1 MESNKKIFRSNSIR
15 TLCTLPL
22 FLLPIAEMNGTT
34 TYAQSVQ
41 FSFSLSNST
50 VKEVLEQIENESEFV
65 FVYYENTFDPSKKV
79 SINAN
84 GKEVDEILDEVF
96 AGQGVSYEINDR
108 QVILKKEEATSIS
121 SKAVHQQET
130 KKIQGLVKDIFG
142 EPIIGASVVIKGT
155 TNGTITGLDGE
166 FSLNNV
172 EKGSVIQVSFIGY
185 QTQEIAWNGQ
195 PLTLTLKE
203 DSRQLE
209 EVIVVGFGTQKKENL
224 TGSVSQVSMDEVL
237 GDRPVTSA
245 AAALQGAMPGLTIGG
260 GSGPGQSKSF
270 NIRGTLSINGGSP
283 LVLIDNVEGDI
294 NMLNPEDIESVTV
307 LKDAASSAIYGARAA
322 GGVVLVT
329 TKRPKSGTNF
339 NLNYNFNVGW
349 EKPINVL
356 EQASLL
362 EYIDAYQEAGYTQT
376 YWAGN
381 GDVAKWRDYLVQ
393 YKKDPSSLNT
403 IGDGIYKDTD
413 GRVYWL
419 SEKNIYDNIL
429 TTGFLNNH
437 NISASGGTDKI
448 RFRLSAG
455 LSKENGPLYTDK
467 DSYYRKN
474 ISAFVSA
481 DVLKWFTQEIT
492 VSYSDAKKKMPE
504 RVGNMV
510 DFYSTRLVQY
520 YPEGNMP
527 AEIIGTDEELPTQT
541 PMNMIRYAPVSTT
554 RTAIPRISTRSI
566 FKILPGWSVTAEY
579 TFDRKDVNYD
589 FYSGSFKYADCQLA
603 VKSSIEA
610 GQDYYKLQ
618 DEQTRYNAFNLYS
631 NFEKKWGKHS
641 FKAMVGFNQ
650 ESSYYKLFMG
660 QVKGQTAPSVPSFEG
675 GSGEKLLQ
683 DSYSEYAIRSG
694 FARLN
699 YSFNDRYLL
708 ELNGRYDG
716 SSKFPKNSR
725 FGFFPSVS
733 LGWRMGQEKFMN
745 WSKSWLDDFKLRA
758 SYASIGNQSIDPYS
772 YTPAMNVGLDTV
784 WLDGNDKVSVISLP
798 VLVSSTFTWETVNS
812 FNVGF
817 DVSAFNNRLQ
827 IVFDWFKRKTTGM
840 LSEGIEIPSVVGAGA
855 PLQNIADLS
864 SKGWEINLS
873 WRDRIGNFS
882 YNIGFNIYDSRAF
895 IDKFNNESGFVDS
908 NYVGKELGEYW
919 GYVSDGYYTID
930 DFVLEDA
937 QKGVWTLKDNVVSI
951 QGVVPQP
958 GDEKFKDLD
967 GDNIISP
974 ASSTLS
980 DSGDRKVIGSKTP
993 RYQFGANIGVG
1004 YKGLSLD
1011 VRLQGVGKRDY
1022 VLGGAALF
1030 PFAGSSASDAVFQPL
1045 FYNQTDYWSAV
1056 SYDPNDP
1063 DFMKAKNPNAK
1074 LFRIYDQGNNVTS
1087 NTRASDKYIQNAAYL
1102 RVKNITLAYSFP
1114 KNWVQK
1120 AFMKDAKIYLSIE
1133 NPFTFSSLPKGYDP
1147 EGNEYNEI
1155 VWNYPYYRT
1164 ISLGAN
1170 ITF

>member
-1 MESNKKIFRSNSIR
+1 
-15 TLCTLPL
+15 
-22 FLLPIAEMNGTT
+22 
-34 TYAQSVQ
+34 
-41 FSFSLSNST
+41 
-50 VKEVLEQIENESEFV
+50 
-65 FVYYENTFDPSKKV
+65 
-79 SINAN
+79 
-84 GKEVDEILDEVF
+84 
-96 AGQGVSYEINDR
+96 
-108 QVILKKEEATSIS
+108 
-121 SKAVHQQET
+121 
-130 KKIQGLVKDIFG
+130 
-142 EPIIGASVVIKGT
+142 
-155 TNGTITGLDGE
+155 
-166 FSLNNV
+166 
-172 EKGSVIQVSFIGY
+172 
-185 QTQEIAWNGQ
+185 
-195 PLTLTLKE
+195 
-203 DSRQLE
+203 
-209 EVIVVGFGTQKKENL
+209 
-224 TGSVSQVSMDEVL
+224 
-237 GDRPVTSA
+237 
-245 AAALQGAMPGLTIGG
+245 
-260 GSGPGQSKSF
+260 
-270 NIRGTLSINGGSP
+270 
-283 LVLIDNVEGDI
+283 
-294 NMLNPEDIESVTV
+294 
-307 LKDAASSAIYGARAA
+307 
-322 GGVVLVT
+322 
-329 TKRPKSGTNF
+329 
-339 NLNYNFNVGW
+339 
-349 EKPINVL
+349 
-356 EQASLL
+356 
-362 EYIDAYQEAGYTQT
+362 
-376 YWAGN
+376 
-381 GDVAKWRDYLVQ
+381 
-393 YKKDPSSLNT
+393 
-403 IGDGIYKDTD
+403 
-413 GRVYWL
+413 
-419 SEKNIYDNIL
+419 
-429 TTGFLNNH
+429 
-437 NISASGGTDKI
+437 
-448 RFRLSAG
+448 
-455 LSKENGPLYTDK
+455 
-467 DSYYRKN
+467 
-474 ISAFVSA
+474 
-481 DVLKWFTQEIT
+481 
-492 VSYSDAKKKMPE
+492 
-504 RVGNMV
+504 
-510 DFYSTRLVQY
+510 
-520 YPEGNMP
+520 
-527 AEIIGTDEELPTQT
+527 
-541 PMNMIRYAPVSTT
+541 
-554 RTAIPRISTRSI
+554 
-566 FKILPGWSVTAEY
+566 
-579 TFDRKDVNYD
+579 
-589 FYSGSFKYADCQLA
+589 
-603 VKSSIEA
+603 
-610 GQDYYKLQ
+610 
-618 DEQTRYNAFNLYS
+618 
-631 NFEKKWGKHS
+631 
-641 FKAMVGFNQ
+641 
-650 ESSYYKLFMG
+650 
-660 QVKGQTAPSVPSFEG
+660 
-675 GSGEKLLQ
+675 
-683 DSYSEYAIRSG
+683 
-694 FARLN
+694 
-699 YSFNDRYLL
+699 
-708 ELNGRYDG
+708 
-716 SSKFPKNSR
+716 
-725 FGFFPSVS
+725 
-733 LGWRMGQEKFMN
+733 MN

-758 SYASIGNQSIDPYS
+758 SYGSIGNQSIDPYS

-798 VLVSSTFTWETVNS
+798 GLVSSTFTWETVNS
-812 FNVGF
+812 FNAGF

-827 IVFDWFKRKTTGM
+827 VVFDWFKRKTTGM

>member
-108 QVILKKEEATSIS
+108 QVILKKEEATSTS

-566 FKILPGWSVTAEY
+566 FLE
-579 TFDRKDVNYD
+579 
-589 FYSGSFKYADCQLA
+589 
-603 VKSSIEA
+603 
-610 GQDYYKLQ
+610 
-618 DEQTRYNAFNLYS
+618 FNL
-631 NFEKKWGKHS
+631 
-641 FKAMVGFNQ
+641 
-650 ESSYYKLFMG
+650 
-660 QVKGQTAPSVPSFEG
+660 
-675 GSGEKLLQ
+675 
-683 DSYSEYAIRSG
+683 
-694 FARLN
+694 
-699 YSFNDRYLL
+699 
-708 ELNGRYDG
+708 
-716 SSKFPKNSR
+716 
-725 FGFFPSVS
+725 
-733 LGWRMGQEKFMN
+733 
-745 WSKSWLDDFKLRA
+745 
-758 SYASIGNQSIDPYS
+758 
-772 YTPAMNVGLDTV
+772 
-784 WLDGNDKVSVISLP
+784 
-798 VLVSSTFTWETVNS
+798 
-812 FNVGF
+812 
-817 DVSAFNNRLQ
+817 
-827 IVFDWFKRKTTGM
+827 
-840 LSEGIEIPSVVGAGA
+840 
-855 PLQNIADLS
+855 
-864 SKGWEINLS
+864 
-873 WRDRIGNFS
+873 
-882 YNIGFNIYDSRAF
+882 
-895 IDKFNNESGFVDS
+895 
-908 NYVGKELGEYW
+908 
-919 GYVSDGYYTID
+919 
-930 DFVLEDA
+930 
-937 QKGVWTLKDNVVSI
+937 
-951 QGVVPQP
+951 
-958 GDEKFKDLD
+958 
-967 GDNIISP
+967 
-974 ASSTLS
+974 
-980 DSGDRKVIGSKTP
+980 
-993 RYQFGANIGVG
+993 
-1004 YKGLSLD
+1004 
-1011 VRLQGVGKRDY
+1011 
-1022 VLGGAALF
+1022 
-1030 PFAGSSASDAVFQPL
+1030 
-1045 FYNQTDYWSAV
+1045 
-1056 SYDPNDP
+1056 
-1063 DFMKAKNPNAK
+1063 
-1074 LFRIYDQGNNVTS
+1074 
-1087 NTRASDKYIQNAAYL
+1087 
-1102 RVKNITLAYSFP
+1102 
-1114 KNWVQK
+1114 
-1120 AFMKDAKIYLSIE
+1120 
-1133 NPFTFSSLPKGYDP
+1133 
-1147 EGNEYNEI
+1147 
-1155 VWNYPYYRT
+1155 
-1164 ISLGAN
+1164 
-1170 ITF
+1170 

>member
-22 FLLPIAEMNGTT
+22 FLLPIVEMNGTT

-79 SINAN
+79 SIKAN

-108 QVILKKEEATSIS
+108 QVILKKEEATSTS

-362 EYIDAYQEAGYTQT
+362 EYIDAYQVAGYTQT

-504 RVGNMV
+504 RVGNMG

-603 VKSSIEA
+603 VKNSIEA

-618 DEQTRYNAFNLYS
+618 DEQTSA
-631 NFEKKWGKHS
+631 E
-641 FKAMVGFNQ
+641 
-650 ESSYYKLFMG
+650 
-660 QVKGQTAPSVPSFEG
+660 
-675 GSGEKLLQ
+675 
-683 DSYSEYAIRSG
+683 
-694 FARLN
+694 
-699 YSFNDRYLL
+699 
-708 ELNGRYDG
+708 NG
-716 SSKFPKNSR
+716 
-725 FGFFPSVS
+725 
-733 LGWRMGQEKFMN
+733 
-745 WSKSWLDDFKLRA
+745 
-758 SYASIGNQSIDPYS
+758 
-772 YTPAMNVGLDTV
+772 
-784 WLDGNDKVSVISLP
+784 
-798 VLVSSTFTWETVNS
+798 
-812 FNVGF
+812 
-817 DVSAFNNRLQ
+817 
-827 IVFDWFKRKTTGM
+827 
-840 LSEGIEIPSVVGAGA
+840 
-855 PLQNIADLS
+855 
-864 SKGWEINLS
+864 
-873 WRDRIGNFS
+873 
-882 YNIGFNIYDSRAF
+882 
-895 IDKFNNESGFVDS
+895 
-908 NYVGKELGEYW
+908 
-919 GYVSDGYYTID
+919 
-930 DFVLEDA
+930 
-937 QKGVWTLKDNVVSI
+937 
-951 QGVVPQP
+951 
-958 GDEKFKDLD
+958 
-967 GDNIISP
+967 
-974 ASSTLS
+974 
-980 DSGDRKVIGSKTP
+980 
-993 RYQFGANIGVG
+993 
-1004 YKGLSLD
+1004 
-1011 VRLQGVGKRDY
+1011 
-1022 VLGGAALF
+1022 
-1030 PFAGSSASDAVFQPL
+1030 
-1045 FYNQTDYWSAV
+1045 
-1056 SYDPNDP
+1056 
-1063 DFMKAKNPNAK
+1063 
-1074 LFRIYDQGNNVTS
+1074 
-1087 NTRASDKYIQNAAYL
+1087 
-1102 RVKNITLAYSFP
+1102 
-1114 KNWVQK
+1114 
-1120 AFMKDAKIYLSIE
+1120 
-1133 NPFTFSSLPKGYDP
+1133 
-1147 EGNEYNEI
+1147 
-1155 VWNYPYYRT
+1155 
-1164 ISLGAN
+1164 
-1170 ITF
+1170 

>member
-108 QVILKKEEATSIS
+108 QVILKKEEATSTS

-603 VKSSIEA
+603 VKNSIEA

-618 DEQTRYNAFNLYS
+618 DE
-631 NFEKKWGKHS
+631 
-641 FKAMVGFNQ
+641 
-650 ESSYYKLFMG
+650 
-660 QVKGQTAPSVPSFEG
+660 
-675 GSGEKLLQ
+675 
-683 DSYSEYAIRSG
+683 
-694 FARLN
+694 
-699 YSFNDRYLL
+699 
-708 ELNGRYDG
+708 
-716 SSKFPKNSR
+716 
-725 FGFFPSVS
+725 
-733 LGWRMGQEKFMN
+733 
-745 WSKSWLDDFKLRA
+745 
-758 SYASIGNQSIDPYS
+758 
-772 YTPAMNVGLDTV
+772 
-784 WLDGNDKVSVISLP
+784 
-798 VLVSSTFTWETVNS
+798 
-812 FNVGF
+812 
-817 DVSAFNNRLQ
+817 
-827 IVFDWFKRKTTGM
+827 
-840 LSEGIEIPSVVGAGA
+840 
-855 PLQNIADLS
+855 
-864 SKGWEINLS
+864 
-873 WRDRIGNFS
+873 
-882 YNIGFNIYDSRAF
+882 
-895 IDKFNNESGFVDS
+895 
-908 NYVGKELGEYW
+908 
-919 GYVSDGYYTID
+919 
-930 DFVLEDA
+930 
-937 QKGVWTLKDNVVSI
+937 
-951 QGVVPQP
+951 
-958 GDEKFKDLD
+958 
-967 GDNIISP
+967 
-974 ASSTLS
+974 
-980 DSGDRKVIGSKTP
+980 
-993 RYQFGANIGVG
+993 
-1004 YKGLSLD
+1004 
-1011 VRLQGVGKRDY
+1011 
-1022 VLGGAALF
+1022 
-1030 PFAGSSASDAVFQPL
+1030 
-1045 FYNQTDYWSAV
+1045 
-1056 SYDPNDP
+1056 
-1063 DFMKAKNPNAK
+1063 
-1074 LFRIYDQGNNVTS
+1074 
-1087 NTRASDKYIQNAAYL
+1087 
-1102 RVKNITLAYSFP
+1102 
-1114 KNWVQK
+1114 
-1120 AFMKDAKIYLSIE
+1120 
-1133 NPFTFSSLPKGYDP
+1133 
-1147 EGNEYNEI
+1147 
-1155 VWNYPYYRT
+1155 
-1164 ISLGAN
+1164 
-1170 ITF
+1170 

>member
-1 MESNKKIFRSNSIR
+1 M
-15 TLCTLPL
+15 
-22 FLLPIAEMNGTT
+22 
-34 TYAQSVQ
+34 
-41 FSFSLSNST
+41 
-50 VKEVLEQIENESEFV
+50 
-65 FVYYENTFDPSKKV
+65 
-79 SINAN
+79 
-84 GKEVDEILDEVF
+84 
-96 AGQGVSYEINDR
+96 
-108 QVILKKEEATSIS
+108 KKEEATSTS

-349 EKPINVL
+349 EKPVNVL

-362 EYIDAYQEAGYTQT
+362 EYIDAYQVAGYTQT

-504 RVGNMV
+504 RVGNMG

-603 VKSSIEA
+603 V
-610 GQDYYKLQ
+610 
-618 DEQTRYNAFNLYS
+618 
-631 NFEKKWGKHS
+631 
-641 FKAMVGFNQ
+641 
-650 ESSYYKLFMG
+650 
-660 QVKGQTAPSVPSFEG
+660 
-675 GSGEKLLQ
+675 
-683 DSYSEYAIRSG
+683 
-694 FARLN
+694 
-699 YSFNDRYLL
+699 
-708 ELNGRYDG
+708 
-716 SSKFPKNSR
+716 
-725 FGFFPSVS
+725 
-733 LGWRMGQEKFMN
+733 
-745 WSKSWLDDFKLRA
+745 
-758 SYASIGNQSIDPYS
+758 
-772 YTPAMNVGLDTV
+772 
-784 WLDGNDKVSVISLP
+784 
-798 VLVSSTFTWETVNS
+798 
-812 FNVGF
+812 
-817 DVSAFNNRLQ
+817 
-827 IVFDWFKRKTTGM
+827 
-840 LSEGIEIPSVVGAGA
+840 
-855 PLQNIADLS
+855 
-864 SKGWEINLS
+864 
-873 WRDRIGNFS
+873 
-882 YNIGFNIYDSRAF
+882 
-895 IDKFNNESGFVDS
+895 
-908 NYVGKELGEYW
+908 
-919 GYVSDGYYTID
+919 
-930 DFVLEDA
+930 
-937 QKGVWTLKDNVVSI
+937 
-951 QGVVPQP
+951 
-958 GDEKFKDLD
+958 
-967 GDNIISP
+967 
-974 ASSTLS
+974 
-980 DSGDRKVIGSKTP
+980 
-993 RYQFGANIGVG
+993 
-1004 YKGLSLD
+1004 
-1011 VRLQGVGKRDY
+1011 
-1022 VLGGAALF
+1022 
-1030 PFAGSSASDAVFQPL
+1030 
-1045 FYNQTDYWSAV
+1045 
-1056 SYDPNDP
+1056 
-1063 DFMKAKNPNAK
+1063 
-1074 LFRIYDQGNNVTS
+1074 
-1087 NTRASDKYIQNAAYL
+1087 
-1102 RVKNITLAYSFP
+1102 
-1114 KNWVQK
+1114 
-1120 AFMKDAKIYLSIE
+1120 
-1133 NPFTFSSLPKGYDP
+1133 
-1147 EGNEYNEI
+1147 
-1155 VWNYPYYRT
+1155 
-1164 ISLGAN
+1164 
-1170 ITF
+1170 

>member
-108 QVILKKEEATSIS
+108 QVILKKGEATSTS

-527 AEIIGTDEELPTQT
+527 AEIIGT
-541 PMNMIRYAPVSTT
+541 
-554 RTAIPRISTRSI
+554 
-566 FKILPGWSVTAEY
+566 
-579 TFDRKDVNYD
+579 
-589 FYSGSFKYADCQLA
+589 
-603 VKSSIEA
+603 
-610 GQDYYKLQ
+610 
-618 DEQTRYNAFNLYS
+618 
-631 NFEKKWGKHS
+631 
-641 FKAMVGFNQ
+641 
-650 ESSYYKLFMG
+650 
-660 QVKGQTAPSVPSFEG
+660 
-675 GSGEKLLQ
+675 
-683 DSYSEYAIRSG
+683 
-694 FARLN
+694 
-699 YSFNDRYLL
+699 L
-708 ELNGRYDG
+708 E
-716 SSKFPKNSR
+716 
-725 FGFFPSVS
+725 
-733 LGWRMGQEKFMN
+733 
-745 WSKSWLDDFKLRA
+745 FKL
-758 SYASIGNQSIDPYS
+758 
-772 YTPAMNVGLDTV
+772 
-784 WLDGNDKVSVISLP
+784 
-798 VLVSSTFTWETVNS
+798 
-812 FNVGF
+812 
-817 DVSAFNNRLQ
+817 
-827 IVFDWFKRKTTGM
+827 
-840 LSEGIEIPSVVGAGA
+840 
-855 PLQNIADLS
+855 
-864 SKGWEINLS
+864 
-873 WRDRIGNFS
+873 
-882 YNIGFNIYDSRAF
+882 
-895 IDKFNNESGFVDS
+895 
-908 NYVGKELGEYW
+908 
-919 GYVSDGYYTID
+919 
-930 DFVLEDA
+930 
-937 QKGVWTLKDNVVSI
+937 
-951 QGVVPQP
+951 
-958 GDEKFKDLD
+958 
-967 GDNIISP
+967 
-974 ASSTLS
+974 
-980 DSGDRKVIGSKTP
+980 
-993 RYQFGANIGVG
+993 
-1004 YKGLSLD
+1004 
-1011 VRLQGVGKRDY
+1011 
-1022 VLGGAALF
+1022 
-1030 PFAGSSASDAVFQPL
+1030 
-1045 FYNQTDYWSAV
+1045 
-1056 SYDPNDP
+1056 
-1063 DFMKAKNPNAK
+1063 
-1074 LFRIYDQGNNVTS
+1074 
-1087 NTRASDKYIQNAAYL
+1087 
-1102 RVKNITLAYSFP
+1102 
-1114 KNWVQK
+1114 
-1120 AFMKDAKIYLSIE
+1120 
-1133 NPFTFSSLPKGYDP
+1133 
-1147 EGNEYNEI
+1147 
-1155 VWNYPYYRT
+1155 
-1164 ISLGAN
+1164 
-1170 ITF
+1170 

>member
-108 QVILKKEEATSIS
+108 QVILKKEEATSTS

-603 VKSSIEA
+603 VKNSIEA

-618 DEQTRYNAFNLYS
+618 DEQTS
-631 NFEKKWGKHS
+631 N
-641 FKAMVGFNQ
+641 
-650 ESSYYKLFMG
+650 
-660 QVKGQTAPSVPSFEG
+660 SV
-675 GSGEKLLQ
+675 Q
-683 DSYSEYAIRSG
+683 
-694 FARLN
+694 
-699 YSFNDRYLL
+699 
-708 ELNGRYDG
+708 
-716 SSKFPKNSR
+716 
-725 FGFFPSVS
+725 
-733 LGWRMGQEKFMN
+733 
-745 WSKSWLDDFKLRA
+745 
-758 SYASIGNQSIDPYS
+758 
-772 YTPAMNVGLDTV
+772 
-784 WLDGNDKVSVISLP
+784 
-798 VLVSSTFTWETVNS
+798 
-812 FNVGF
+812 
-817 DVSAFNNRLQ
+817 NN
-827 IVFDWFKRKTTGM
+827 F
-840 LSEGIEIPSVVGAGA
+840 
-855 PLQNIADLS
+855 
-864 SKGWEINLS
+864 
-873 WRDRIGNFS
+873 
-882 YNIGFNIYDSRAF
+882 
-895 IDKFNNESGFVDS
+895 
-908 NYVGKELGEYW
+908 
-919 GYVSDGYYTID
+919 
-930 DFVLEDA
+930 
-937 QKGVWTLKDNVVSI
+937 
-951 QGVVPQP
+951 
-958 GDEKFKDLD
+958 
-967 GDNIISP
+967 
-974 ASSTLS
+974 
-980 DSGDRKVIGSKTP
+980 
-993 RYQFGANIGVG
+993 
-1004 YKGLSLD
+1004 
-1011 VRLQGVGKRDY
+1011 
-1022 VLGGAALF
+1022 
-1030 PFAGSSASDAVFQPL
+1030 
-1045 FYNQTDYWSAV
+1045 
-1056 SYDPNDP
+1056 
-1063 DFMKAKNPNAK
+1063 
-1074 LFRIYDQGNNVTS
+1074 
-1087 NTRASDKYIQNAAYL
+1087 
-1102 RVKNITLAYSFP
+1102 
-1114 KNWVQK
+1114 
-1120 AFMKDAKIYLSIE
+1120 
-1133 NPFTFSSLPKGYDP
+1133 
-1147 EGNEYNEI
+1147 
-1155 VWNYPYYRT
+1155 
-1164 ISLGAN
+1164 
-1170 ITF
+1170 

>member
-108 QVILKKEEATSIS
+108 QVILKKEEATSTS

-566 FKILPGWSVTAEY
+566 FKILPG
-579 TFDRKDVNYD
+579 
-589 FYSGSFKYADCQLA
+589 
-603 VKSSIEA
+603 
-610 GQDYYKLQ
+610 
-618 DEQTRYNAFNLYS
+618 
-631 NFEKKWGKHS
+631 
-641 FKAMVGFNQ
+641 
-650 ESSYYKLFMG
+650 
-660 QVKGQTAPSVPSFEG
+660 
-675 GSGEKLLQ
+675 
-683 DSYSEYAIRSG
+683 
-694 FARLN
+694 
-699 YSFNDRYLL
+699 
-708 ELNGRYDG
+708 
-716 SSKFPKNSR
+716 
-725 FGFFPSVS
+725 
-733 LGWRMGQEKFMN
+733 
-745 WSKSWLDDFKLRA
+745 
-758 SYASIGNQSIDPYS
+758 
-772 YTPAMNVGLDTV
+772 GL
-784 WLDGNDKVSVISLP
+784 
-798 VLVSSTFTWETVNS
+798 
-812 FNVGF
+812 
-817 DVSAFNNRLQ
+817 
-827 IVFDWFKRKTTGM
+827 
-840 LSEGIEIPSVVGAGA
+840 
-855 PLQNIADLS
+855 
-864 SKGWEINLS
+864 
-873 WRDRIGNFS
+873 
-882 YNIGFNIYDSRAF
+882 
-895 IDKFNNESGFVDS
+895 
-908 NYVGKELGEYW
+908 
-919 GYVSDGYYTID
+919 
-930 DFVLEDA
+930 
-937 QKGVWTLKDNVVSI
+937 
-951 QGVVPQP
+951 
-958 GDEKFKDLD
+958 
-967 GDNIISP
+967 
-974 ASSTLS
+974 
-980 DSGDRKVIGSKTP
+980 
-993 RYQFGANIGVG
+993 
-1004 YKGLSLD
+1004 
-1011 VRLQGVGKRDY
+1011 
-1022 VLGGAALF
+1022 
-1030 PFAGSSASDAVFQPL
+1030 
-1045 FYNQTDYWSAV
+1045 
-1056 SYDPNDP
+1056 
-1063 DFMKAKNPNAK
+1063 
-1074 LFRIYDQGNNVTS
+1074 
-1087 NTRASDKYIQNAAYL
+1087 
-1102 RVKNITLAYSFP
+1102 
-1114 KNWVQK
+1114 
-1120 AFMKDAKIYLSIE
+1120 
-1133 NPFTFSSLPKGYDP
+1133 
-1147 EGNEYNEI
+1147 
-1155 VWNYPYYRT
+1155 
-1164 ISLGAN
+1164 
-1170 ITF
+1170 

>member
-108 QVILKKEEATSIS
+108 QVILKKEEATSTS

-356 EQASLL
+356 EQAGLL

-589 FYSGSFKYADCQLA
+589 FYSGSFK
-603 VKSSIEA
+603 SI
-610 GQDYYKLQ
+610 
-618 DEQTRYNAFNLYS
+618 
-631 NFEKKWGKHS
+631 
-641 FKAMVGFNQ
+641 
-650 ESSYYKLFMG
+650 
-660 QVKGQTAPSVPSFEG
+660 
-675 GSGEKLLQ
+675 
-683 DSYSEYAIRSG
+683 
-694 FARLN
+694 
-699 YSFNDRYLL
+699 
-708 ELNGRYDG
+708 
-716 SSKFPKNSR
+716 
-725 FGFFPSVS
+725 
-733 LGWRMGQEKFMN
+733 
-745 WSKSWLDDFKLRA
+745 LR
-758 SYASIGNQSIDPYS
+758 
-772 YTPAMNVGLDTV
+772 
-784 WLDGNDKVSVISLP
+784 
-798 VLVSSTFTWETVNS
+798 
-812 FNVGF
+812 
-817 DVSAFNNRLQ
+817 
-827 IVFDWFKRKTTGM
+827 
-840 LSEGIEIPSVVGAGA
+840 
-855 PLQNIADLS
+855 
-864 SKGWEINLS
+864 
-873 WRDRIGNFS
+873 
-882 YNIGFNIYDSRAF
+882 
-895 IDKFNNESGFVDS
+895 
-908 NYVGKELGEYW
+908 
-919 GYVSDGYYTID
+919 
-930 DFVLEDA
+930 
-937 QKGVWTLKDNVVSI
+937 
-951 QGVVPQP
+951 
-958 GDEKFKDLD
+958 
-967 GDNIISP
+967 
-974 ASSTLS
+974 
-980 DSGDRKVIGSKTP
+980 
-993 RYQFGANIGVG
+993 
-1004 YKGLSLD
+1004 
-1011 VRLQGVGKRDY
+1011 
-1022 VLGGAALF
+1022 
-1030 PFAGSSASDAVFQPL
+1030 
-1045 FYNQTDYWSAV
+1045 
-1056 SYDPNDP
+1056 
-1063 DFMKAKNPNAK
+1063 
-1074 LFRIYDQGNNVTS
+1074 
-1087 NTRASDKYIQNAAYL
+1087 
-1102 RVKNITLAYSFP
+1102 
-1114 KNWVQK
+1114 
-1120 AFMKDAKIYLSIE
+1120 
-1133 NPFTFSSLPKGYDP
+1133 
-1147 EGNEYNEI
+1147 
-1155 VWNYPYYRT
+1155 
-1164 ISLGAN
+1164 
-1170 ITF
+1170 

>member
-108 QVILKKEEATSIS
+108 QVILKKEEATSTS

-554 RTAIPRISTRSI
+554 RTAIPRISHVLFLKFCR
-566 FKILPGWSVTAEY
+566 
-579 TFDRKDVNYD
+579 
-589 FYSGSFKYADCQLA
+589 
-603 VKSSIEA
+603 A
-610 GQDYYKLQ
+610 GL
-618 DEQTRYNAFNLYS
+618 
-631 NFEKKWGKHS
+631 
-641 FKAMVGFNQ
+641 
-650 ESSYYKLFMG
+650 
-660 QVKGQTAPSVPSFEG
+660 
-675 GSGEKLLQ
+675 
-683 DSYSEYAIRSG
+683 
-694 FARLN
+694 
-699 YSFNDRYLL
+699 
-708 ELNGRYDG
+708 
-716 SSKFPKNSR
+716 
-725 FGFFPSVS
+725 
-733 LGWRMGQEKFMN
+733 
-745 WSKSWLDDFKLRA
+745 
-758 SYASIGNQSIDPYS
+758 
-772 YTPAMNVGLDTV
+772 
-784 WLDGNDKVSVISLP
+784 
-798 VLVSSTFTWETVNS
+798 
-812 FNVGF
+812 
-817 DVSAFNNRLQ
+817 
-827 IVFDWFKRKTTGM
+827 
-840 LSEGIEIPSVVGAGA
+840 
-855 PLQNIADLS
+855 
-864 SKGWEINLS
+864 
-873 WRDRIGNFS
+873 
-882 YNIGFNIYDSRAF
+882 
-895 IDKFNNESGFVDS
+895 
-908 NYVGKELGEYW
+908 
-919 GYVSDGYYTID
+919 
-930 DFVLEDA
+930 
-937 QKGVWTLKDNVVSI
+937 
-951 QGVVPQP
+951 
-958 GDEKFKDLD
+958 
-967 GDNIISP
+967 
-974 ASSTLS
+974 
-980 DSGDRKVIGSKTP
+980 
-993 RYQFGANIGVG
+993 
-1004 YKGLSLD
+1004 
-1011 VRLQGVGKRDY
+1011 
-1022 VLGGAALF
+1022 
-1030 PFAGSSASDAVFQPL
+1030 
-1045 FYNQTDYWSAV
+1045 
-1056 SYDPNDP
+1056 
-1063 DFMKAKNPNAK
+1063 
-1074 LFRIYDQGNNVTS
+1074 
-1087 NTRASDKYIQNAAYL
+1087 
-1102 RVKNITLAYSFP
+1102 
-1114 KNWVQK
+1114 
-1120 AFMKDAKIYLSIE
+1120 
-1133 NPFTFSSLPKGYDP
+1133 
-1147 EGNEYNEI
+1147 
-1155 VWNYPYYRT
+1155 
-1164 ISLGAN
+1164 
-1170 ITF
+1170 

>member
-108 QVILKKEEATSIS
+108 QVILKKEEATSTS

-603 VKSSIEA
+603 VKNSIEA

-618 DEQTRYNAFNLYS
+618 DEQT
-631 NFEKKWGKHS
+631 
-641 FKAMVGFNQ
+641 
-650 ESSYYKLFMG
+650 
-660 QVKGQTAPSVPSFEG
+660 T
-675 GSGEKLLQ
+675 
-683 DSYSEYAIRSG
+683 I
-694 FARLN
+694 
-699 YSFNDRYLL
+699 
-708 ELNGRYDG
+708 
-716 SSKFPKNSR
+716 
-725 FGFFPSVS
+725 
-733 LGWRMGQEKFMN
+733 
-745 WSKSWLDDFKLRA
+745 LR
-758 SYASIGNQSIDPYS
+758 
-772 YTPAMNVGLDTV
+772 
-784 WLDGNDKVSVISLP
+784 
-798 VLVSSTFTWETVNS
+798 
-812 FNVGF
+812 
-817 DVSAFNNRLQ
+817 
-827 IVFDWFKRKTTGM
+827 
-840 LSEGIEIPSVVGAGA
+840 
-855 PLQNIADLS
+855 
-864 SKGWEINLS
+864 
-873 WRDRIGNFS
+873 
-882 YNIGFNIYDSRAF
+882 
-895 IDKFNNESGFVDS
+895 
-908 NYVGKELGEYW
+908 
-919 GYVSDGYYTID
+919 
-930 DFVLEDA
+930 
-937 QKGVWTLKDNVVSI
+937 
-951 QGVVPQP
+951 
-958 GDEKFKDLD
+958 
-967 GDNIISP
+967 
-974 ASSTLS
+974 
-980 DSGDRKVIGSKTP
+980 
-993 RYQFGANIGVG
+993 
-1004 YKGLSLD
+1004 
-1011 VRLQGVGKRDY
+1011 
-1022 VLGGAALF
+1022 
-1030 PFAGSSASDAVFQPL
+1030 
-1045 FYNQTDYWSAV
+1045 
-1056 SYDPNDP
+1056 
-1063 DFMKAKNPNAK
+1063 
-1074 LFRIYDQGNNVTS
+1074 
-1087 NTRASDKYIQNAAYL
+1087 
-1102 RVKNITLAYSFP
+1102 
-1114 KNWVQK
+1114 
-1120 AFMKDAKIYLSIE
+1120 
-1133 NPFTFSSLPKGYDP
+1133 
-1147 EGNEYNEI
+1147 
-1155 VWNYPYYRT
+1155 
-1164 ISLGAN
+1164 
-1170 ITF
+1170 

>member
-108 QVILKKEEATSIS
+108 QVILKKEEATSTS

-566 FKILPGWSVTAEY
+566 FNLH
-579 TFDRKDVNYD
+579 
-589 FYSGSFKYADCQLA
+589 YS
-603 VKSSIEA
+603 
-610 GQDYYKLQ
+610 
-618 DEQTRYNAFNLYS
+618 
-631 NFEKKWGKHS
+631 
-641 FKAMVGFNQ
+641 
-650 ESSYYKLFMG
+650 
-660 QVKGQTAPSVPSFEG
+660 
-675 GSGEKLLQ
+675 
-683 DSYSEYAIRSG
+683 
-694 FARLN
+694 
-699 YSFNDRYLL
+699 
-708 ELNGRYDG
+708 
-716 SSKFPKNSR
+716 
-725 FGFFPSVS
+725 
-733 LGWRMGQEKFMN
+733 
-745 WSKSWLDDFKLRA
+745 
-758 SYASIGNQSIDPYS
+758 
-772 YTPAMNVGLDTV
+772 
-784 WLDGNDKVSVISLP
+784 
-798 VLVSSTFTWETVNS
+798 
-812 FNVGF
+812 
-817 DVSAFNNRLQ
+817 
-827 IVFDWFKRKTTGM
+827 
-840 LSEGIEIPSVVGAGA
+840 
-855 PLQNIADLS
+855 
-864 SKGWEINLS
+864 
-873 WRDRIGNFS
+873 
-882 YNIGFNIYDSRAF
+882 
-895 IDKFNNESGFVDS
+895 
-908 NYVGKELGEYW
+908 
-919 GYVSDGYYTID
+919 
-930 DFVLEDA
+930 
-937 QKGVWTLKDNVVSI
+937 
-951 QGVVPQP
+951 
-958 GDEKFKDLD
+958 
-967 GDNIISP
+967 
-974 ASSTLS
+974 
-980 DSGDRKVIGSKTP
+980 
-993 RYQFGANIGVG
+993 
-1004 YKGLSLD
+1004 
-1011 VRLQGVGKRDY
+1011 
-1022 VLGGAALF
+1022 
-1030 PFAGSSASDAVFQPL
+1030 
-1045 FYNQTDYWSAV
+1045 
-1056 SYDPNDP
+1056 
-1063 DFMKAKNPNAK
+1063 
-1074 LFRIYDQGNNVTS
+1074 
-1087 NTRASDKYIQNAAYL
+1087 
-1102 RVKNITLAYSFP
+1102 
-1114 KNWVQK
+1114 
-1120 AFMKDAKIYLSIE
+1120 
-1133 NPFTFSSLPKGYDP
+1133 
-1147 EGNEYNEI
+1147 
-1155 VWNYPYYRT
+1155 
-1164 ISLGAN
+1164 
-1170 ITF
+1170 

>member
-108 QVILKKEEATSIS
+108 QVILKKEEATSTS

-349 EKPINVL
+349 EKPVNVL

-362 EYIDAYQEAGYTQT
+362 EYIDAYQVAGYTQT

-504 RVGNMV
+504 RVGNMG

-589 FYSGSFKYADCQLA
+589 FYSGSFKYADC
-603 VKSSIEA
+603 
-610 GQDYYKLQ
+610 
-618 DEQTRYNAFNLYS
+618 
-631 NFEKKWGKHS
+631 
-641 FKAMVGFNQ
+641 
-650 ESSYYKLFMG
+650 
-660 QVKGQTAPSVPSFEG
+660 
-675 GSGEKLLQ
+675 
-683 DSYSEYAIRSG
+683 
-694 FARLN
+694 
-699 YSFNDRYLL
+699 
-708 ELNGRYDG
+708 
-716 SSKFPKNSR
+716 
-725 FGFFPSVS
+725 
-733 LGWRMGQEKFMN
+733 
-745 WSKSWLDDFKLRA
+745 
-758 SYASIGNQSIDPYS
+758 
-772 YTPAMNVGLDTV
+772 
-784 WLDGNDKVSVISLP
+784 
-798 VLVSSTFTWETVNS
+798 
-812 FNVGF
+812 
-817 DVSAFNNRLQ
+817 
-827 IVFDWFKRKTTGM
+827 
-840 LSEGIEIPSVVGAGA
+840 
-855 PLQNIADLS
+855 
-864 SKGWEINLS
+864 
-873 WRDRIGNFS
+873 
-882 YNIGFNIYDSRAF
+882 
-895 IDKFNNESGFVDS
+895 
-908 NYVGKELGEYW
+908 
-919 GYVSDGYYTID
+919 
-930 DFVLEDA
+930 
-937 QKGVWTLKDNVVSI
+937 
-951 QGVVPQP
+951 
-958 GDEKFKDLD
+958 
-967 GDNIISP
+967 
-974 ASSTLS
+974 
-980 DSGDRKVIGSKTP
+980 
-993 RYQFGANIGVG
+993 
-1004 YKGLSLD
+1004 
-1011 VRLQGVGKRDY
+1011 
-1022 VLGGAALF
+1022 
-1030 PFAGSSASDAVFQPL
+1030 
-1045 FYNQTDYWSAV
+1045 
-1056 SYDPNDP
+1056 
-1063 DFMKAKNPNAK
+1063 
-1074 LFRIYDQGNNVTS
+1074 
-1087 NTRASDKYIQNAAYL
+1087 
-1102 RVKNITLAYSFP
+1102 
-1114 KNWVQK
+1114 
-1120 AFMKDAKIYLSIE
+1120 
-1133 NPFTFSSLPKGYDP
+1133 
-1147 EGNEYNEI
+1147 
-1155 VWNYPYYRT
+1155 
-1164 ISLGAN
+1164 
-1170 ITF
+1170 

>member
-108 QVILKKEEATSIS
+108 QVILKKEEATSTS

-603 VKSSIEA
+603 VKNSIEA

-618 DEQTRYNAFNLYS
+618 DEQTRYNAFL
-631 NFEKKWGKHS
+631 
-641 FKAMVGFNQ
+641 
-650 ESSYYKLFMG
+650 
-660 QVKGQTAPSVPSFEG
+660 
-675 GSGEKLLQ
+675 
-683 DSYSEYAIRSG
+683 
-694 FARLN
+694 
-699 YSFNDRYLL
+699 
-708 ELNGRYDG
+708 
-716 SSKFPKNSR
+716 
-725 FGFFPSVS
+725 
-733 LGWRMGQEKFMN
+733 
-745 WSKSWLDDFKLRA
+745 
-758 SYASIGNQSIDPYS
+758 
-772 YTPAMNVGLDTV
+772 
-784 WLDGNDKVSVISLP
+784 
-798 VLVSSTFTWETVNS
+798 ST
-812 FNVGF
+812 
-817 DVSAFNNRLQ
+817 
-827 IVFDWFKRKTTGM
+827 
-840 LSEGIEIPSVVGAGA
+840 
-855 PLQNIADLS
+855 
-864 SKGWEINLS
+864 
-873 WRDRIGNFS
+873 
-882 YNIGFNIYDSRAF
+882 
-895 IDKFNNESGFVDS
+895 
-908 NYVGKELGEYW
+908 
-919 GYVSDGYYTID
+919 
-930 DFVLEDA
+930 
-937 QKGVWTLKDNVVSI
+937 
-951 QGVVPQP
+951 
-958 GDEKFKDLD
+958 
-967 GDNIISP
+967 
-974 ASSTLS
+974 
-980 DSGDRKVIGSKTP
+980 
-993 RYQFGANIGVG
+993 
-1004 YKGLSLD
+1004 
-1011 VRLQGVGKRDY
+1011 
-1022 VLGGAALF
+1022 
-1030 PFAGSSASDAVFQPL
+1030 
-1045 FYNQTDYWSAV
+1045 
-1056 SYDPNDP
+1056 
-1063 DFMKAKNPNAK
+1063 
-1074 LFRIYDQGNNVTS
+1074 
-1087 NTRASDKYIQNAAYL
+1087 
-1102 RVKNITLAYSFP
+1102 
-1114 KNWVQK
+1114 
-1120 AFMKDAKIYLSIE
+1120 
-1133 NPFTFSSLPKGYDP
+1133 
-1147 EGNEYNEI
+1147 
-1155 VWNYPYYRT
+1155 
-1164 ISLGAN
+1164 
-1170 ITF
+1170 

>member
-108 QVILKKEEATSIS
+108 QVILKKEEATSTS

-566 FKILPGWSVTAEY
+566 FKILPG
-579 TFDRKDVNYD
+579 
-589 FYSGSFKYADCQLA
+589 
-603 VKSSIEA
+603 
-610 GQDYYKLQ
+610 
-618 DEQTRYNAFNLYS
+618 
-631 NFEKKWGKHS
+631 
-641 FKAMVGFNQ
+641 
-650 ESSYYKLFMG
+650 
-660 QVKGQTAPSVPSFEG
+660 
-675 GSGEKLLQ
+675 
-683 DSYSEYAIRSG
+683 
-694 FARLN
+694 
-699 YSFNDRYLL
+699 
-708 ELNGRYDG
+708 
-716 SSKFPKNSR
+716 
-725 FGFFPSVS
+725 
-733 LGWRMGQEKFMN
+733 
-745 WSKSWLDDFKLRA
+745 
-758 SYASIGNQSIDPYS
+758 
-772 YTPAMNVGLDTV
+772 
-784 WLDGNDKVSVISLP
+784 
-798 VLVSSTFTWETVNS
+798 
-812 FNVGF
+812 
-817 DVSAFNNRLQ
+817 
-827 IVFDWFKRKTTGM
+827 
-840 LSEGIEIPSVVGAGA
+840 
-855 PLQNIADLS
+855 
-864 SKGWEINLS
+864 
-873 WRDRIGNFS
+873 
-882 YNIGFNIYDSRAF
+882 
-895 IDKFNNESGFVDS
+895 
-908 NYVGKELGEYW
+908 
-919 GYVSDGYYTID
+919 
-930 DFVLEDA
+930 
-937 QKGVWTLKDNVVSI
+937 
-951 QGVVPQP
+951 
-958 GDEKFKDLD
+958 
-967 GDNIISP
+967 
-974 ASSTLS
+974 
-980 DSGDRKVIGSKTP
+980 
-993 RYQFGANIGVG
+993 
-1004 YKGLSLD
+1004 
-1011 VRLQGVGKRDY
+1011 
-1022 VLGGAALF
+1022 
-1030 PFAGSSASDAVFQPL
+1030 
-1045 FYNQTDYWSAV
+1045 
-1056 SYDPNDP
+1056 
-1063 DFMKAKNPNAK
+1063 
-1074 LFRIYDQGNNVTS
+1074 
-1087 NTRASDKYIQNAAYL
+1087 
-1102 RVKNITLAYSFP
+1102 
-1114 KNWVQK
+1114 
-1120 AFMKDAKIYLSIE
+1120 
-1133 NPFTFSSLPKGYDP
+1133 
-1147 EGNEYNEI
+1147 
-1155 VWNYPYYRT
+1155 
-1164 ISLGAN
+1164 
-1170 ITF
+1170 

>member
-22 FLLPIAEMNGTT
+22 FLLPIVEMNGTT

-79 SINAN
+79 SIKAN

-108 QVILKKEEATSIS
+108 QVILKKEEATSTS

-362 EYIDAYQEAGYTQT
+362 EYIDAYQVAGYTQT

-504 RVGNMV
+504 RVGNMG

-603 VKSSIEA
+603 VK
-610 GQDYYKLQ
+610 K
-618 DEQTRYNAFNLYS
+618 
-631 NFEKKWGKHS
+631 
-641 FKAMVGFNQ
+641 
-650 ESSYYKLFMG
+650 
-660 QVKGQTAPSVPSFEG
+660 
-675 GSGEKLLQ
+675 
-683 DSYSEYAIRSG
+683 
-694 FARLN
+694 
-699 YSFNDRYLL
+699 
-708 ELNGRYDG
+708 
-716 SSKFPKNSR
+716 
-725 FGFFPSVS
+725 
-733 LGWRMGQEKFMN
+733 
-745 WSKSWLDDFKLRA
+745 
-758 SYASIGNQSIDPYS
+758 
-772 YTPAMNVGLDTV
+772 
-784 WLDGNDKVSVISLP
+784 
-798 VLVSSTFTWETVNS
+798 
-812 FNVGF
+812 
-817 DVSAFNNRLQ
+817 
-827 IVFDWFKRKTTGM
+827 
-840 LSEGIEIPSVVGAGA
+840 
-855 PLQNIADLS
+855 
-864 SKGWEINLS
+864 
-873 WRDRIGNFS
+873 
-882 YNIGFNIYDSRAF
+882 
-895 IDKFNNESGFVDS
+895 
-908 NYVGKELGEYW
+908 
-919 GYVSDGYYTID
+919 
-930 DFVLEDA
+930 
-937 QKGVWTLKDNVVSI
+937 
-951 QGVVPQP
+951 
-958 GDEKFKDLD
+958 
-967 GDNIISP
+967 
-974 ASSTLS
+974 
-980 DSGDRKVIGSKTP
+980 
-993 RYQFGANIGVG
+993 
-1004 YKGLSLD
+1004 
-1011 VRLQGVGKRDY
+1011 
-1022 VLGGAALF
+1022 
-1030 PFAGSSASDAVFQPL
+1030 
-1045 FYNQTDYWSAV
+1045 
-1056 SYDPNDP
+1056 
-1063 DFMKAKNPNAK
+1063 
-1074 LFRIYDQGNNVTS
+1074 
-1087 NTRASDKYIQNAAYL
+1087 
-1102 RVKNITLAYSFP
+1102 
-1114 KNWVQK
+1114 
-1120 AFMKDAKIYLSIE
+1120 
-1133 NPFTFSSLPKGYDP
+1133 
-1147 EGNEYNEI
+1147 
-1155 VWNYPYYRT
+1155 
-1164 ISLGAN
+1164 
-1170 ITF
+1170 

>member
-108 QVILKKEEATSIS
+108 QVILKKEEATSTS

-589 FYSGSFKYADCQLA
+589 FYSGSFKQ
-603 VKSSIEA
+603 
-610 GQDYYKLQ
+610 
-618 DEQTRYNAFNLYS
+618 
-631 NFEKKWGKHS
+631 
-641 FKAMVGFNQ
+641 
-650 ESSYYKLFMG
+650 
-660 QVKGQTAPSVPSFEG
+660 
-675 GSGEKLLQ
+675 
-683 DSYSEYAIRSG
+683 
-694 FARLN
+694 
-699 YSFNDRYLL
+699 
-708 ELNGRYDG
+708 
-716 SSKFPKNSR
+716 
-725 FGFFPSVS
+725 
-733 LGWRMGQEKFMN
+733 
-745 WSKSWLDDFKLRA
+745 
-758 SYASIGNQSIDPYS
+758 
-772 YTPAMNVGLDTV
+772 
-784 WLDGNDKVSVISLP
+784 
-798 VLVSSTFTWETVNS
+798 
-812 FNVGF
+812 
-817 DVSAFNNRLQ
+817 
-827 IVFDWFKRKTTGM
+827 
-840 LSEGIEIPSVVGAGA
+840 
-855 PLQNIADLS
+855 
-864 SKGWEINLS
+864 
-873 WRDRIGNFS
+873 
-882 YNIGFNIYDSRAF
+882 
-895 IDKFNNESGFVDS
+895 
-908 NYVGKELGEYW
+908 
-919 GYVSDGYYTID
+919 
-930 DFVLEDA
+930 
-937 QKGVWTLKDNVVSI
+937 
-951 QGVVPQP
+951 
-958 GDEKFKDLD
+958 
-967 GDNIISP
+967 
-974 ASSTLS
+974 
-980 DSGDRKVIGSKTP
+980 
-993 RYQFGANIGVG
+993 
-1004 YKGLSLD
+1004 
-1011 VRLQGVGKRDY
+1011 
-1022 VLGGAALF
+1022 
-1030 PFAGSSASDAVFQPL
+1030 
-1045 FYNQTDYWSAV
+1045 
-1056 SYDPNDP
+1056 
-1063 DFMKAKNPNAK
+1063 
-1074 LFRIYDQGNNVTS
+1074 
-1087 NTRASDKYIQNAAYL
+1087 
-1102 RVKNITLAYSFP
+1102 
-1114 KNWVQK
+1114 
-1120 AFMKDAKIYLSIE
+1120 
-1133 NPFTFSSLPKGYDP
+1133 
-1147 EGNEYNEI
+1147 
-1155 VWNYPYYRT
+1155 
-1164 ISLGAN
+1164 
-1170 ITF
+1170 

>member
-108 QVILKKEEATSIS
+108 QVILKKEEATSTS

-589 FYSGSFKYADCQLA
+589 FYSGSFKYADCQ
-603 VKSSIEA
+603 
-610 GQDYYKLQ
+610 
-618 DEQTRYNAFNLYS
+618 
-631 NFEKKWGKHS
+631 
-641 FKAMVGFNQ
+641 
-650 ESSYYKLFMG
+650 
-660 QVKGQTAPSVPSFEG
+660 
-675 GSGEKLLQ
+675 
-683 DSYSEYAIRSG
+683 
-694 FARLN
+694 
-699 YSFNDRYLL
+699 
-708 ELNGRYDG
+708 
-716 SSKFPKNSR
+716 
-725 FGFFPSVS
+725 
-733 LGWRMGQEKFMN
+733 
-745 WSKSWLDDFKLRA
+745 
-758 SYASIGNQSIDPYS
+758 
-772 YTPAMNVGLDTV
+772 
-784 WLDGNDKVSVISLP
+784 
-798 VLVSSTFTWETVNS
+798 
-812 FNVGF
+812 
-817 DVSAFNNRLQ
+817 
-827 IVFDWFKRKTTGM
+827 
-840 LSEGIEIPSVVGAGA
+840 
-855 PLQNIADLS
+855 
-864 SKGWEINLS
+864 
-873 WRDRIGNFS
+873 
-882 YNIGFNIYDSRAF
+882 
-895 IDKFNNESGFVDS
+895 
-908 NYVGKELGEYW
+908 
-919 GYVSDGYYTID
+919 
-930 DFVLEDA
+930 
-937 QKGVWTLKDNVVSI
+937 
-951 QGVVPQP
+951 
-958 GDEKFKDLD
+958 
-967 GDNIISP
+967 
-974 ASSTLS
+974 
-980 DSGDRKVIGSKTP
+980 
-993 RYQFGANIGVG
+993 
-1004 YKGLSLD
+1004 
-1011 VRLQGVGKRDY
+1011 
-1022 VLGGAALF
+1022 
-1030 PFAGSSASDAVFQPL
+1030 
-1045 FYNQTDYWSAV
+1045 
-1056 SYDPNDP
+1056 
-1063 DFMKAKNPNAK
+1063 
-1074 LFRIYDQGNNVTS
+1074 
-1087 NTRASDKYIQNAAYL
+1087 
-1102 RVKNITLAYSFP
+1102 
-1114 KNWVQK
+1114 
-1120 AFMKDAKIYLSIE
+1120 
-1133 NPFTFSSLPKGYDP
+1133 
-1147 EGNEYNEI
+1147 
-1155 VWNYPYYRT
+1155 
-1164 ISLGAN
+1164 
-1170 ITF
+1170 

>member
-1 MESNKKIFRSNSIR
+1 M
-15 TLCTLPL
+15 
-22 FLLPIAEMNGTT
+22 
-34 TYAQSVQ
+34 
-41 FSFSLSNST
+41 
-50 VKEVLEQIENESEFV
+50 
-65 FVYYENTFDPSKKV
+65 
-79 SINAN
+79 
-84 GKEVDEILDEVF
+84 
-96 AGQGVSYEINDR
+96 
-108 QVILKKEEATSIS
+108 
-121 SKAVHQQET
+121 
-130 KKIQGLVKDIFG
+130 
-142 EPIIGASVVIKGT
+142 IKGT

-329 TKRPKSGTNF
+329 TKRPKSGANF

-362 EYIDAYQEAGYTQT
+362 EYIDAYQVAGYTQT

-504 RVGNMV
+504 RVGNMG

-603 VKSSIEA
+603 VKNSIEA
-610 GQDYYKLQ
+610 G
-618 DEQTRYNAFNLYS
+618 
-631 NFEKKWGKHS
+631 
-641 FKAMVGFNQ
+641 
-650 ESSYYKLFMG
+650 
-660 QVKGQTAPSVPSFEG
+660 
-675 GSGEKLLQ
+675 
-683 DSYSEYAIRSG
+683 
-694 FARLN
+694 
-699 YSFNDRYLL
+699 
-708 ELNGRYDG
+708 
-716 SSKFPKNSR
+716 
-725 FGFFPSVS
+725 
-733 LGWRMGQEKFMN
+733 
-745 WSKSWLDDFKLRA
+745 
-758 SYASIGNQSIDPYS
+758 
-772 YTPAMNVGLDTV
+772 
-784 WLDGNDKVSVISLP
+784 
-798 VLVSSTFTWETVNS
+798 
-812 FNVGF
+812 
-817 DVSAFNNRLQ
+817 
-827 IVFDWFKRKTTGM
+827 
-840 LSEGIEIPSVVGAGA
+840 
-855 PLQNIADLS
+855 
-864 SKGWEINLS
+864 
-873 WRDRIGNFS
+873 
-882 YNIGFNIYDSRAF
+882 
-895 IDKFNNESGFVDS
+895 
-908 NYVGKELGEYW
+908 
-919 GYVSDGYYTID
+919 
-930 DFVLEDA
+930 
-937 QKGVWTLKDNVVSI
+937 
-951 QGVVPQP
+951 
-958 GDEKFKDLD
+958 
-967 GDNIISP
+967 
-974 ASSTLS
+974 
-980 DSGDRKVIGSKTP
+980 
-993 RYQFGANIGVG
+993 
-1004 YKGLSLD
+1004 
-1011 VRLQGVGKRDY
+1011 
-1022 VLGGAALF
+1022 
-1030 PFAGSSASDAVFQPL
+1030 
-1045 FYNQTDYWSAV
+1045 
-1056 SYDPNDP
+1056 
-1063 DFMKAKNPNAK
+1063 
-1074 LFRIYDQGNNVTS
+1074 
-1087 NTRASDKYIQNAAYL
+1087 
-1102 RVKNITLAYSFP
+1102 
-1114 KNWVQK
+1114 
-1120 AFMKDAKIYLSIE
+1120 
-1133 NPFTFSSLPKGYDP
+1133 
-1147 EGNEYNEI
+1147 
-1155 VWNYPYYRT
+1155 
-1164 ISLGAN
+1164 
-1170 ITF
+1170 

>member
-108 QVILKKEEATSIS
+108 QVILKKEEATSTS

-589 FYSGSFKYADCQLA
+589 F
-603 VKSSIEA
+603 I
-610 GQDYYKLQ
+610 QD
-618 DEQTRYNAFNLYS
+618 
-631 NFEKKWGKHS
+631 
-641 FKAMVGFNQ
+641 
-650 ESSYYKLFMG
+650 
-660 QVKGQTAPSVPSFEG
+660 
-675 GSGEKLLQ
+675 
-683 DSYSEYAIRSG
+683 
-694 FARLN
+694 RLN
-699 YSFNDRYLL
+699 
-708 ELNGRYDG
+708 
-716 SSKFPKNSR
+716 
-725 FGFFPSVS
+725 
-733 LGWRMGQEKFMN
+733 MQ
-745 WSKSWLDDFKLRA
+745 
-758 SYASIGNQSIDPYS
+758 
-772 YTPAMNVGLDTV
+772 
-784 WLDGNDKVSVISLP
+784 
-798 VLVSSTFTWETVNS
+798 TVNW
-812 FNVGF
+812 
-817 DVSAFNNRLQ
+817 LL
-827 IVFDWFKRKTTGM
+827 KT
-840 LSEGIEIPSVVGAGA
+840 
-855 PLQNIADLS
+855 Q
-864 SKGWEINLS
+864 
-873 WRDRIGNFS
+873 
-882 YNIGFNIYDSRAF
+882 
-895 IDKFNNESGFVDS
+895 
-908 NYVGKELGEYW
+908 
-919 GYVSDGYYTID
+919 
-930 DFVLEDA
+930 
-937 QKGVWTLKDNVVSI
+937 
-951 QGVVPQP
+951 
-958 GDEKFKDLD
+958 
-967 GDNIISP
+967 
-974 ASSTLS
+974 
-980 DSGDRKVIGSKTP
+980 
-993 RYQFGANIGVG
+993 
-1004 YKGLSLD
+1004 
-1011 VRLQGVGKRDY
+1011 
-1022 VLGGAALF
+1022 
-1030 PFAGSSASDAVFQPL
+1030 
-1045 FYNQTDYWSAV
+1045 
-1056 SYDPNDP
+1056 
-1063 DFMKAKNPNAK
+1063 
-1074 LFRIYDQGNNVTS
+1074 
-1087 NTRASDKYIQNAAYL
+1087 
-1102 RVKNITLAYSFP
+1102 
-1114 KNWVQK
+1114 
-1120 AFMKDAKIYLSIE
+1120 
-1133 NPFTFSSLPKGYDP
+1133 
-1147 EGNEYNEI
+1147 
-1155 VWNYPYYRT
+1155 
-1164 ISLGAN
+1164 
-1170 ITF
+1170 

>member
-22 FLLPIAEMNGTT
+22 FLLPIVEMNGTT

-79 SINAN
+79 SIKAN

-108 QVILKKEEATSIS
+108 QVILKKEEATSTS

-362 EYIDAYQEAGYTQT
+362 EYIDAYQVAGYTQT

-504 RVGNMV
+504 RVGNMG

-566 FKILPGWSVTAEY
+566 FKILLT
-579 TFDRKDVNYD
+579 
-589 FYSGSFKYADCQLA
+589 
-603 VKSSIEA
+603 SSM
-610 GQDYYKLQ
+610 
-618 DEQTRYNAFNLYS
+618 R
-631 NFEKKWGKHS
+631 H
-641 FKAMVGFNQ
+641 
-650 ESSYYKLFMG
+650 
-660 QVKGQTAPSVPSFEG
+660 
-675 GSGEKLLQ
+675 
-683 DSYSEYAIRSG
+683 
-694 FARLN
+694 
-699 YSFNDRYLL
+699 
-708 ELNGRYDG
+708 
-716 SSKFPKNSR
+716 
-725 FGFFPSVS
+725 
-733 LGWRMGQEKFMN
+733 
-745 WSKSWLDDFKLRA
+745 
-758 SYASIGNQSIDPYS
+758 
-772 YTPAMNVGLDTV
+772 
-784 WLDGNDKVSVISLP
+784 
-798 VLVSSTFTWETVNS
+798 
-812 FNVGF
+812 
-817 DVSAFNNRLQ
+817 
-827 IVFDWFKRKTTGM
+827 
-840 LSEGIEIPSVVGAGA
+840 
-855 PLQNIADLS
+855 
-864 SKGWEINLS
+864 
-873 WRDRIGNFS
+873 
-882 YNIGFNIYDSRAF
+882 
-895 IDKFNNESGFVDS
+895 
-908 NYVGKELGEYW
+908 
-919 GYVSDGYYTID
+919 
-930 DFVLEDA
+930 
-937 QKGVWTLKDNVVSI
+937 
-951 QGVVPQP
+951 
-958 GDEKFKDLD
+958 
-967 GDNIISP
+967 
-974 ASSTLS
+974 
-980 DSGDRKVIGSKTP
+980 
-993 RYQFGANIGVG
+993 
-1004 YKGLSLD
+1004 
-1011 VRLQGVGKRDY
+1011 
-1022 VLGGAALF
+1022 
-1030 PFAGSSASDAVFQPL
+1030 
-1045 FYNQTDYWSAV
+1045 
-1056 SYDPNDP
+1056 PN
-1063 DFMKAKNPNAK
+1063 
-1074 LFRIYDQGNNVTS
+1074 
-1087 NTRASDKYIQNAAYL
+1087 
-1102 RVKNITLAYSFP
+1102 
-1114 KNWVQK
+1114 
-1120 AFMKDAKIYLSIE
+1120 
-1133 NPFTFSSLPKGYDP
+1133 
-1147 EGNEYNEI
+1147 
-1155 VWNYPYYRT
+1155 
-1164 ISLGAN
+1164 
-1170 ITF
+1170 

>member
-108 QVILKKEEATSIS
+108 QVILKKEEATSTS

-349 EKPINVL
+349 EKPVNVL

-362 EYIDAYQEAGYTQT
+362 EYIDAYQVAGYTQT

-504 RVGNMV
+504 RVGNMG

-554 RTAIPRISTRSI
+554 RTAIPRIS
-566 FKILPGWSVTAEY
+566 
-579 TFDRKDVNYD
+579 
-589 FYSGSFKYADCQLA
+589 
-603 VKSSIEA
+603 
-610 GQDYYKLQ
+610 
-618 DEQTRYNAFNLYS
+618 
-631 NFEKKWGKHS
+631 
-641 FKAMVGFNQ
+641 
-650 ESSYYKLFMG
+650 
-660 QVKGQTAPSVPSFEG
+660 
-675 GSGEKLLQ
+675 
-683 DSYSEYAIRSG
+683 
-694 FARLN
+694 
-699 YSFNDRYLL
+699 
-708 ELNGRYDG
+708 
-716 SSKFPKNSR
+716 
-725 FGFFPSVS
+725 
-733 LGWRMGQEKFMN
+733 
-745 WSKSWLDDFKLRA
+745 
-758 SYASIGNQSIDPYS
+758 
-772 YTPAMNVGLDTV
+772 
-784 WLDGNDKVSVISLP
+784 
-798 VLVSSTFTWETVNS
+798 
-812 FNVGF
+812 
-817 DVSAFNNRLQ
+817 
-827 IVFDWFKRKTTGM
+827 
-840 LSEGIEIPSVVGAGA
+840 
-855 PLQNIADLS
+855 
-864 SKGWEINLS
+864 
-873 WRDRIGNFS
+873 
-882 YNIGFNIYDSRAF
+882 
-895 IDKFNNESGFVDS
+895 
-908 NYVGKELGEYW
+908 
-919 GYVSDGYYTID
+919 
-930 DFVLEDA
+930 
-937 QKGVWTLKDNVVSI
+937 
-951 QGVVPQP
+951 
-958 GDEKFKDLD
+958 
-967 GDNIISP
+967 
-974 ASSTLS
+974 
-980 DSGDRKVIGSKTP
+980 
-993 RYQFGANIGVG
+993 
-1004 YKGLSLD
+1004 
-1011 VRLQGVGKRDY
+1011 
-1022 VLGGAALF
+1022 
-1030 PFAGSSASDAVFQPL
+1030 
-1045 FYNQTDYWSAV
+1045 
-1056 SYDPNDP
+1056 
-1063 DFMKAKNPNAK
+1063 
-1074 LFRIYDQGNNVTS
+1074 
-1087 NTRASDKYIQNAAYL
+1087 
-1102 RVKNITLAYSFP
+1102 
-1114 KNWVQK
+1114 
-1120 AFMKDAKIYLSIE
+1120 
-1133 NPFTFSSLPKGYDP
+1133 
-1147 EGNEYNEI
+1147 
-1155 VWNYPYYRT
+1155 
-1164 ISLGAN
+1164 
-1170 ITF
+1170 

>member
-108 QVILKKEEATSIS
+108 QVILKKEEATSTS

-362 EYIDAYQEAGYTQT
+362 EYIDAYQVAGYTQT

-504 RVGNMV
+504 RVGNMG

-554 RTAIPRISTRSI
+554 RTAIPRIS
-566 FKILPGWSVTAEY
+566 
-579 TFDRKDVNYD
+579 
-589 FYSGSFKYADCQLA
+589 
-603 VKSSIEA
+603 
-610 GQDYYKLQ
+610 
-618 DEQTRYNAFNLYS
+618 
-631 NFEKKWGKHS
+631 
-641 FKAMVGFNQ
+641 
-650 ESSYYKLFMG
+650 
-660 QVKGQTAPSVPSFEG
+660 
-675 GSGEKLLQ
+675 
-683 DSYSEYAIRSG
+683 
-694 FARLN
+694 
-699 YSFNDRYLL
+699 
-708 ELNGRYDG
+708 
-716 SSKFPKNSR
+716 
-725 FGFFPSVS
+725 
-733 LGWRMGQEKFMN
+733 
-745 WSKSWLDDFKLRA
+745 
-758 SYASIGNQSIDPYS
+758 
-772 YTPAMNVGLDTV
+772 
-784 WLDGNDKVSVISLP
+784 
-798 VLVSSTFTWETVNS
+798 
-812 FNVGF
+812 
-817 DVSAFNNRLQ
+817 
-827 IVFDWFKRKTTGM
+827 
-840 LSEGIEIPSVVGAGA
+840 
-855 PLQNIADLS
+855 
-864 SKGWEINLS
+864 
-873 WRDRIGNFS
+873 
-882 YNIGFNIYDSRAF
+882 
-895 IDKFNNESGFVDS
+895 
-908 NYVGKELGEYW
+908 
-919 GYVSDGYYTID
+919 
-930 DFVLEDA
+930 
-937 QKGVWTLKDNVVSI
+937 
-951 QGVVPQP
+951 
-958 GDEKFKDLD
+958 
-967 GDNIISP
+967 
-974 ASSTLS
+974 
-980 DSGDRKVIGSKTP
+980 
-993 RYQFGANIGVG
+993 
-1004 YKGLSLD
+1004 
-1011 VRLQGVGKRDY
+1011 
-1022 VLGGAALF
+1022 
-1030 PFAGSSASDAVFQPL
+1030 
-1045 FYNQTDYWSAV
+1045 
-1056 SYDPNDP
+1056 
-1063 DFMKAKNPNAK
+1063 
-1074 LFRIYDQGNNVTS
+1074 
-1087 NTRASDKYIQNAAYL
+1087 
-1102 RVKNITLAYSFP
+1102 
-1114 KNWVQK
+1114 
-1120 AFMKDAKIYLSIE
+1120 
-1133 NPFTFSSLPKGYDP
+1133 
-1147 EGNEYNEI
+1147 
-1155 VWNYPYYRT
+1155 
-1164 ISLGAN
+1164 
-1170 ITF
+1170 

>member
-108 QVILKKEEATSIS
+108 QVILKKEEATSTS

-362 EYIDAYQEAGYTQT
+362 EYIDAYQVAGYTQT

-504 RVGNMV
+504 RVGNMG

-589 FYSGSFKYADCQLA
+589 FYSGSFKYAD
-603 VKSSIEA
+603 S
-610 GQDYYKLQ
+610 
-618 DEQTRYNAFNLYS
+618 
-631 NFEKKWGKHS
+631 
-641 FKAMVGFNQ
+641 
-650 ESSYYKLFMG
+650 
-660 QVKGQTAPSVPSFEG
+660 
-675 GSGEKLLQ
+675 
-683 DSYSEYAIRSG
+683 
-694 FARLN
+694 
-699 YSFNDRYLL
+699 
-708 ELNGRYDG
+708 
-716 SSKFPKNSR
+716 
-725 FGFFPSVS
+725 
-733 LGWRMGQEKFMN
+733 
-745 WSKSWLDDFKLRA
+745 
-758 SYASIGNQSIDPYS
+758 
-772 YTPAMNVGLDTV
+772 
-784 WLDGNDKVSVISLP
+784 
-798 VLVSSTFTWETVNS
+798 LVS
-812 FNVGF
+812 
-817 DVSAFNNRLQ
+817 R
-827 IVFDWFKRKTTGM
+827 
-840 LSEGIEIPSVVGAGA
+840 
-855 PLQNIADLS
+855 
-864 SKGWEINLS
+864 
-873 WRDRIGNFS
+873 
-882 YNIGFNIYDSRAF
+882 
-895 IDKFNNESGFVDS
+895 
-908 NYVGKELGEYW
+908 
-919 GYVSDGYYTID
+919 
-930 DFVLEDA
+930 
-937 QKGVWTLKDNVVSI
+937 
-951 QGVVPQP
+951 
-958 GDEKFKDLD
+958 
-967 GDNIISP
+967 
-974 ASSTLS
+974 
-980 DSGDRKVIGSKTP
+980 
-993 RYQFGANIGVG
+993 
-1004 YKGLSLD
+1004 
-1011 VRLQGVGKRDY
+1011 
-1022 VLGGAALF
+1022 
-1030 PFAGSSASDAVFQPL
+1030 
-1045 FYNQTDYWSAV
+1045 
-1056 SYDPNDP
+1056 
-1063 DFMKAKNPNAK
+1063 
-1074 LFRIYDQGNNVTS
+1074 
-1087 NTRASDKYIQNAAYL
+1087 
-1102 RVKNITLAYSFP
+1102 
-1114 KNWVQK
+1114 
-1120 AFMKDAKIYLSIE
+1120 
-1133 NPFTFSSLPKGYDP
+1133 
-1147 EGNEYNEI
+1147 
-1155 VWNYPYYRT
+1155 
-1164 ISLGAN
+1164 
-1170 ITF
+1170 

>member
-108 QVILKKEEATSIS
+108 QVILKKEEATSTS

-603 VKSSIEA
+603 VKNSIEA
-610 GQDYYKLQ
+610 GQDYYL
-618 DEQTRYNAFNLYS
+618 
-631 NFEKKWGKHS
+631 
-641 FKAMVGFNQ
+641 
-650 ESSYYKLFMG
+650 
-660 QVKGQTAPSVPSFEG
+660 
-675 GSGEKLLQ
+675 
-683 DSYSEYAIRSG
+683 
-694 FARLN
+694 
-699 YSFNDRYLL
+699 
-708 ELNGRYDG
+708 
-716 SSKFPKNSR
+716 KFPT
-725 FGFFPSVS
+725 
-733 LGWRMGQEKFMN
+733 Q
-745 WSKSWLDDFKLRA
+745 
-758 SYASIGNQSIDPYS
+758 I
-772 YTPAMNVGLDTV
+772 
-784 WLDGNDKVSVISLP
+784 
-798 VLVSSTFTWETVNS
+798 
-812 FNVGF
+812 
-817 DVSAFNNRLQ
+817 NR
-827 IVFDWFKRKTTGM
+827 
-840 LSEGIEIPSVVGAGA
+840 
-855 PLQNIADLS
+855 
-864 SKGWEINLS
+864 
-873 WRDRIGNFS
+873 
-882 YNIGFNIYDSRAF
+882 
-895 IDKFNNESGFVDS
+895 
-908 NYVGKELGEYW
+908 
-919 GYVSDGYYTID
+919 
-930 DFVLEDA
+930 
-937 QKGVWTLKDNVVSI
+937 
-951 QGVVPQP
+951 
-958 GDEKFKDLD
+958 
-967 GDNIISP
+967 
-974 ASSTLS
+974 
-980 DSGDRKVIGSKTP
+980 
-993 RYQFGANIGVG
+993 
-1004 YKGLSLD
+1004 
-1011 VRLQGVGKRDY
+1011 
-1022 VLGGAALF
+1022 
-1030 PFAGSSASDAVFQPL
+1030 
-1045 FYNQTDYWSAV
+1045 
-1056 SYDPNDP
+1056 
-1063 DFMKAKNPNAK
+1063 
-1074 LFRIYDQGNNVTS
+1074 
-1087 NTRASDKYIQNAAYL
+1087 
-1102 RVKNITLAYSFP
+1102 
-1114 KNWVQK
+1114 
-1120 AFMKDAKIYLSIE
+1120 
-1133 NPFTFSSLPKGYDP
+1133 
-1147 EGNEYNEI
+1147 
-1155 VWNYPYYRT
+1155 
-1164 ISLGAN
+1164 
-1170 ITF
+1170 

>member
-108 QVILKKEEATSIS
+108 QVILKKEEATSTS

-260 GSGPGQSKSF
+260 GSGPGSLKSF

-554 RTAIPRISTRSI
+554 RTAIPRISHVLFLKFCR
-566 FKILPGWSVTAEY
+566 
-579 TFDRKDVNYD
+579 
-589 FYSGSFKYADCQLA
+589 
-603 VKSSIEA
+603 A
-610 GQDYYKLQ
+610 GL
-618 DEQTRYNAFNLYS
+618 
-631 NFEKKWGKHS
+631 
-641 FKAMVGFNQ
+641 
-650 ESSYYKLFMG
+650 
-660 QVKGQTAPSVPSFEG
+660 
-675 GSGEKLLQ
+675 
-683 DSYSEYAIRSG
+683 
-694 FARLN
+694 
-699 YSFNDRYLL
+699 
-708 ELNGRYDG
+708 
-716 SSKFPKNSR
+716 
-725 FGFFPSVS
+725 
-733 LGWRMGQEKFMN
+733 
-745 WSKSWLDDFKLRA
+745 
-758 SYASIGNQSIDPYS
+758 
-772 YTPAMNVGLDTV
+772 
-784 WLDGNDKVSVISLP
+784 
-798 VLVSSTFTWETVNS
+798 
-812 FNVGF
+812 
-817 DVSAFNNRLQ
+817 
-827 IVFDWFKRKTTGM
+827 
-840 LSEGIEIPSVVGAGA
+840 
-855 PLQNIADLS
+855 
-864 SKGWEINLS
+864 
-873 WRDRIGNFS
+873 
-882 YNIGFNIYDSRAF
+882 
-895 IDKFNNESGFVDS
+895 
-908 NYVGKELGEYW
+908 
-919 GYVSDGYYTID
+919 
-930 DFVLEDA
+930 
-937 QKGVWTLKDNVVSI
+937 
-951 QGVVPQP
+951 
-958 GDEKFKDLD
+958 
-967 GDNIISP
+967 
-974 ASSTLS
+974 
-980 DSGDRKVIGSKTP
+980 
-993 RYQFGANIGVG
+993 
-1004 YKGLSLD
+1004 
-1011 VRLQGVGKRDY
+1011 
-1022 VLGGAALF
+1022 
-1030 PFAGSSASDAVFQPL
+1030 
-1045 FYNQTDYWSAV
+1045 
-1056 SYDPNDP
+1056 
-1063 DFMKAKNPNAK
+1063 
-1074 LFRIYDQGNNVTS
+1074 
-1087 NTRASDKYIQNAAYL
+1087 
-1102 RVKNITLAYSFP
+1102 
-1114 KNWVQK
+1114 
-1120 AFMKDAKIYLSIE
+1120 
-1133 NPFTFSSLPKGYDP
+1133 
-1147 EGNEYNEI
+1147 
-1155 VWNYPYYRT
+1155 
-1164 ISLGAN
+1164 
-1170 ITF
+1170 

>member
-108 QVILKKEEATSIS
+108 QVILKKEEATSTS

-362 EYIDAYQEAGYTQT
+362 EYIDAYQVAGYTQT

-504 RVGNMV
+504 RVGNMG

-579 TFDRKDVNYD
+579 TFDRKDVN
-589 FYSGSFKYADCQLA
+589 
-603 VKSSIEA
+603 
-610 GQDYYKLQ
+610 
-618 DEQTRYNAFNLYS
+618 
-631 NFEKKWGKHS
+631 
-641 FKAMVGFNQ
+641 
-650 ESSYYKLFMG
+650 
-660 QVKGQTAPSVPSFEG
+660 
-675 GSGEKLLQ
+675 
-683 DSYSEYAIRSG
+683 
-694 FARLN
+694 
-699 YSFNDRYLL
+699 
-708 ELNGRYDG
+708 
-716 SSKFPKNSR
+716 
-725 FGFFPSVS
+725 
-733 LGWRMGQEKFMN
+733 
-745 WSKSWLDDFKLRA
+745 
-758 SYASIGNQSIDPYS
+758 
-772 YTPAMNVGLDTV
+772 
-784 WLDGNDKVSVISLP
+784 
-798 VLVSSTFTWETVNS
+798 
-812 FNVGF
+812 
-817 DVSAFNNRLQ
+817 
-827 IVFDWFKRKTTGM
+827 
-840 LSEGIEIPSVVGAGA
+840 
-855 PLQNIADLS
+855 
-864 SKGWEINLS
+864 
-873 WRDRIGNFS
+873 
-882 YNIGFNIYDSRAF
+882 
-895 IDKFNNESGFVDS
+895 
-908 NYVGKELGEYW
+908 
-919 GYVSDGYYTID
+919 
-930 DFVLEDA
+930 
-937 QKGVWTLKDNVVSI
+937 
-951 QGVVPQP
+951 
-958 GDEKFKDLD
+958 
-967 GDNIISP
+967 
-974 ASSTLS
+974 
-980 DSGDRKVIGSKTP
+980 
-993 RYQFGANIGVG
+993 
-1004 YKGLSLD
+1004 
-1011 VRLQGVGKRDY
+1011 
-1022 VLGGAALF
+1022 
-1030 PFAGSSASDAVFQPL
+1030 
-1045 FYNQTDYWSAV
+1045 
-1056 SYDPNDP
+1056 
-1063 DFMKAKNPNAK
+1063 
-1074 LFRIYDQGNNVTS
+1074 
-1087 NTRASDKYIQNAAYL
+1087 
-1102 RVKNITLAYSFP
+1102 
-1114 KNWVQK
+1114 
-1120 AFMKDAKIYLSIE
+1120 
-1133 NPFTFSSLPKGYDP
+1133 
-1147 EGNEYNEI
+1147 
-1155 VWNYPYYRT
+1155 
-1164 ISLGAN
+1164 
-1170 ITF
+1170 

>member
-22 FLLPIAEMNGTT
+22 FLLPIVEMNGTT

-79 SINAN
+79 SIKAN

-108 QVILKKEEATSIS
+108 QVILKKEEATSTS

-362 EYIDAYQEAGYTQT
+362 EYIDAYQVAGYTQT

-504 RVGNMV
+504 RVGNMG

-554 RTAIPRISTRSI
+554 RTAIPRISHVLFLKFCR
-566 FKILPGWSVTAEY
+566 
-579 TFDRKDVNYD
+579 
-589 FYSGSFKYADCQLA
+589 
-603 VKSSIEA
+603 A
-610 GQDYYKLQ
+610 GL
-618 DEQTRYNAFNLYS
+618 
-631 NFEKKWGKHS
+631 
-641 FKAMVGFNQ
+641 
-650 ESSYYKLFMG
+650 
-660 QVKGQTAPSVPSFEG
+660 
-675 GSGEKLLQ
+675 
-683 DSYSEYAIRSG
+683 
-694 FARLN
+694 
-699 YSFNDRYLL
+699 
-708 ELNGRYDG
+708 
-716 SSKFPKNSR
+716 
-725 FGFFPSVS
+725 
-733 LGWRMGQEKFMN
+733 
-745 WSKSWLDDFKLRA
+745 
-758 SYASIGNQSIDPYS
+758 
-772 YTPAMNVGLDTV
+772 
-784 WLDGNDKVSVISLP
+784 
-798 VLVSSTFTWETVNS
+798 
-812 FNVGF
+812 
-817 DVSAFNNRLQ
+817 
-827 IVFDWFKRKTTGM
+827 
-840 LSEGIEIPSVVGAGA
+840 
-855 PLQNIADLS
+855 
-864 SKGWEINLS
+864 
-873 WRDRIGNFS
+873 
-882 YNIGFNIYDSRAF
+882 
-895 IDKFNNESGFVDS
+895 
-908 NYVGKELGEYW
+908 
-919 GYVSDGYYTID
+919 
-930 DFVLEDA
+930 
-937 QKGVWTLKDNVVSI
+937 
-951 QGVVPQP
+951 
-958 GDEKFKDLD
+958 
-967 GDNIISP
+967 
-974 ASSTLS
+974 
-980 DSGDRKVIGSKTP
+980 
-993 RYQFGANIGVG
+993 
-1004 YKGLSLD
+1004 
-1011 VRLQGVGKRDY
+1011 
-1022 VLGGAALF
+1022 
-1030 PFAGSSASDAVFQPL
+1030 
-1045 FYNQTDYWSAV
+1045 
-1056 SYDPNDP
+1056 
-1063 DFMKAKNPNAK
+1063 
-1074 LFRIYDQGNNVTS
+1074 
-1087 NTRASDKYIQNAAYL
+1087 
-1102 RVKNITLAYSFP
+1102 
-1114 KNWVQK
+1114 
-1120 AFMKDAKIYLSIE
+1120 
-1133 NPFTFSSLPKGYDP
+1133 
-1147 EGNEYNEI
+1147 
-1155 VWNYPYYRT
+1155 
-1164 ISLGAN
+1164 
-1170 ITF
+1170 

>member
-108 QVILKKEEATSIS
+108 QVILKKEEATSTS

-362 EYIDAYQEAGYTQT
+362 EYIDAYQVAGYTQT

-510 DFYSTRLVQY
+510 DFYSTRLVQ
-520 YPEGNMP
+520 
-527 AEIIGTDEELPTQT
+527 
-541 PMNMIRYAPVSTT
+541 
-554 RTAIPRISTRSI
+554 
-566 FKILPGWSVTAEY
+566 
-579 TFDRKDVNYD
+579 
-589 FYSGSFKYADCQLA
+589 
-603 VKSSIEA
+603 
-610 GQDYYKLQ
+610 
-618 DEQTRYNAFNLYS
+618 
-631 NFEKKWGKHS
+631 
-641 FKAMVGFNQ
+641 
-650 ESSYYKLFMG
+650 
-660 QVKGQTAPSVPSFEG
+660 
-675 GSGEKLLQ
+675 
-683 DSYSEYAIRSG
+683 
-694 FARLN
+694 
-699 YSFNDRYLL
+699 
-708 ELNGRYDG
+708 
-716 SSKFPKNSR
+716 
-725 FGFFPSVS
+725 
-733 LGWRMGQEKFMN
+733 
-745 WSKSWLDDFKLRA
+745 
-758 SYASIGNQSIDPYS
+758 
-772 YTPAMNVGLDTV
+772 
-784 WLDGNDKVSVISLP
+784 
-798 VLVSSTFTWETVNS
+798 
-812 FNVGF
+812 
-817 DVSAFNNRLQ
+817 
-827 IVFDWFKRKTTGM
+827 
-840 LSEGIEIPSVVGAGA
+840 
-855 PLQNIADLS
+855 
-864 SKGWEINLS
+864 
-873 WRDRIGNFS
+873 
-882 YNIGFNIYDSRAF
+882 
-895 IDKFNNESGFVDS
+895 
-908 NYVGKELGEYW
+908 
-919 GYVSDGYYTID
+919 
-930 DFVLEDA
+930 
-937 QKGVWTLKDNVVSI
+937 
-951 QGVVPQP
+951 
-958 GDEKFKDLD
+958 
-967 GDNIISP
+967 
-974 ASSTLS
+974 
-980 DSGDRKVIGSKTP
+980 
-993 RYQFGANIGVG
+993 
-1004 YKGLSLD
+1004 
-1011 VRLQGVGKRDY
+1011 
-1022 VLGGAALF
+1022 
-1030 PFAGSSASDAVFQPL
+1030 
-1045 FYNQTDYWSAV
+1045 
-1056 SYDPNDP
+1056 
-1063 DFMKAKNPNAK
+1063 
-1074 LFRIYDQGNNVTS
+1074 
-1087 NTRASDKYIQNAAYL
+1087 
-1102 RVKNITLAYSFP
+1102 
-1114 KNWVQK
+1114 
-1120 AFMKDAKIYLSIE
+1120 
-1133 NPFTFSSLPKGYDP
+1133 
-1147 EGNEYNEI
+1147 
-1155 VWNYPYYRT
+1155 
-1164 ISLGAN
+1164 
-1170 ITF
+1170 

>member
-22 FLLPIAEMNGTT
+22 FLLPIVEMNGTT

-79 SINAN
+79 SIKAN

-108 QVILKKEEATSIS
+108 QVILKKEEATSTS

-270 NIRGTLSINGGSP
+270 NIRGTLSINGGFP

-362 EYIDAYQEAGYTQT
+362 EYIDAYQVAGYTQT

-492 VSYSDAKKKMPE
+492 VSYSDAKKK
-504 RVGNMV
+504 N
-510 DFYSTRLVQY
+510 
-520 YPEGNMP
+520 
-527 AEIIGTDEELPTQT
+527 A
-541 PMNMIRYAPVSTT
+541 
-554 RTAIPRISTRSI
+554 
-566 FKILPGWSVTAEY
+566 
-579 TFDRKDVNYD
+579 RK
-589 FYSGSFKYADCQLA
+589 
-603 VKSSIEA
+603 
-610 GQDYYKLQ
+610 
-618 DEQTRYNAFNLYS
+618 
-631 NFEKKWGKHS
+631 
-641 FKAMVGFNQ
+641 
-650 ESSYYKLFMG
+650 
-660 QVKGQTAPSVPSFEG
+660 
-675 GSGEKLLQ
+675 
-683 DSYSEYAIRSG
+683 
-694 FARLN
+694 
-699 YSFNDRYLL
+699 
-708 ELNGRYDG
+708 GR
-716 SSKFPKNSR
+716 
-725 FGFFPSVS
+725 
-733 LGWRMGQEKFMN
+733 
-745 WSKSWLDDFKLRA
+745 
-758 SYASIGNQSIDPYS
+758 
-772 YTPAMNVGLDTV
+772 
-784 WLDGNDKVSVISLP
+784 
-798 VLVSSTFTWETVNS
+798 
-812 FNVGF
+812 
-817 DVSAFNNRLQ
+817 
-827 IVFDWFKRKTTGM
+827 
-840 LSEGIEIPSVVGAGA
+840 
-855 PLQNIADLS
+855 
-864 SKGWEINLS
+864 
-873 WRDRIGNFS
+873 
-882 YNIGFNIYDSRAF
+882 
-895 IDKFNNESGFVDS
+895 
-908 NYVGKELGEYW
+908 
-919 GYVSDGYYTID
+919 
-930 DFVLEDA
+930 
-937 QKGVWTLKDNVVSI
+937 
-951 QGVVPQP
+951 
-958 GDEKFKDLD
+958 
-967 GDNIISP
+967 
-974 ASSTLS
+974 
-980 DSGDRKVIGSKTP
+980 
-993 RYQFGANIGVG
+993 
-1004 YKGLSLD
+1004 
-1011 VRLQGVGKRDY
+1011 
-1022 VLGGAALF
+1022 
-1030 PFAGSSASDAVFQPL
+1030 
-1045 FYNQTDYWSAV
+1045 
-1056 SYDPNDP
+1056 
-1063 DFMKAKNPNAK
+1063 
-1074 LFRIYDQGNNVTS
+1074 
-1087 NTRASDKYIQNAAYL
+1087 
-1102 RVKNITLAYSFP
+1102 
-1114 KNWVQK
+1114 
-1120 AFMKDAKIYLSIE
+1120 
-1133 NPFTFSSLPKGYDP
+1133 
-1147 EGNEYNEI
+1147 
-1155 VWNYPYYRT
+1155 
-1164 ISLGAN
+1164 
-1170 ITF
+1170 

>member
-22 FLLPIAEMNGTT
+22 FLLPIVEMNGTT

-79 SINAN
+79 SIKAN

-108 QVILKKEEATSIS
+108 QVILKKEEATSTS

-362 EYIDAYQEAGYTQT
+362 EYIDAYQVAGYTQT

-504 RVGNMV
+504 RVGNMG

-527 AEIIGTDEELPTQT
+527 AEIIGTDEELPT
-541 PMNMIRYAPVSTT
+541 
-554 RTAIPRISTRSI
+554 
-566 FKILPGWSVTAEY
+566 
-579 TFDRKDVNYD
+579 
-589 FYSGSFKYADCQLA
+589 
-603 VKSSIEA
+603 
-610 GQDYYKLQ
+610 
-618 DEQTRYNAFNLYS
+618 
-631 NFEKKWGKHS
+631 
-641 FKAMVGFNQ
+641 
-650 ESSYYKLFMG
+650 
-660 QVKGQTAPSVPSFEG
+660 
-675 GSGEKLLQ
+675 
-683 DSYSEYAIRSG
+683 
-694 FARLN
+694 
-699 YSFNDRYLL
+699 
-708 ELNGRYDG
+708 
-716 SSKFPKNSR
+716 
-725 FGFFPSVS
+725 
-733 LGWRMGQEKFMN
+733 
-745 WSKSWLDDFKLRA
+745 
-758 SYASIGNQSIDPYS
+758 
-772 YTPAMNVGLDTV
+772 
-784 WLDGNDKVSVISLP
+784 
-798 VLVSSTFTWETVNS
+798 
-812 FNVGF
+812 
-817 DVSAFNNRLQ
+817 
-827 IVFDWFKRKTTGM
+827 
-840 LSEGIEIPSVVGAGA
+840 
-855 PLQNIADLS
+855 
-864 SKGWEINLS
+864 
-873 WRDRIGNFS
+873 
-882 YNIGFNIYDSRAF
+882 
-895 IDKFNNESGFVDS
+895 
-908 NYVGKELGEYW
+908 
-919 GYVSDGYYTID
+919 
-930 DFVLEDA
+930 
-937 QKGVWTLKDNVVSI
+937 
-951 QGVVPQP
+951 
-958 GDEKFKDLD
+958 
-967 GDNIISP
+967 
-974 ASSTLS
+974 
-980 DSGDRKVIGSKTP
+980 
-993 RYQFGANIGVG
+993 
-1004 YKGLSLD
+1004 
-1011 VRLQGVGKRDY
+1011 
-1022 VLGGAALF
+1022 
-1030 PFAGSSASDAVFQPL
+1030 
-1045 FYNQTDYWSAV
+1045 
-1056 SYDPNDP
+1056 
-1063 DFMKAKNPNAK
+1063 
-1074 LFRIYDQGNNVTS
+1074 
-1087 NTRASDKYIQNAAYL
+1087 
-1102 RVKNITLAYSFP
+1102 
-1114 KNWVQK
+1114 
-1120 AFMKDAKIYLSIE
+1120 
-1133 NPFTFSSLPKGYDP
+1133 
-1147 EGNEYNEI
+1147 
-1155 VWNYPYYRT
+1155 
-1164 ISLGAN
+1164 
-1170 ITF
+1170 

>member
-108 QVILKKEEATSIS
+108 QVILKKEEATSTS

-579 TFDRKDVNYD
+579 TFDRKDVN
-589 FYSGSFKYADCQLA
+589 
-603 VKSSIEA
+603 
-610 GQDYYKLQ
+610 
-618 DEQTRYNAFNLYS
+618 
-631 NFEKKWGKHS
+631 
-641 FKAMVGFNQ
+641 
-650 ESSYYKLFMG
+650 
-660 QVKGQTAPSVPSFEG
+660 P
-675 GSGEKLLQ
+675 
-683 DSYSEYAIRSG
+683 
-694 FARLN
+694 
-699 YSFNDRYLL
+699 
-708 ELNGRYDG
+708 
-716 SSKFPKNSR
+716 
-725 FGFFPSVS
+725 
-733 LGWRMGQEKFMN
+733 
-745 WSKSWLDDFKLRA
+745 
-758 SYASIGNQSIDPYS
+758 
-772 YTPAMNVGLDTV
+772 
-784 WLDGNDKVSVISLP
+784 
-798 VLVSSTFTWETVNS
+798 
-812 FNVGF
+812 
-817 DVSAFNNRLQ
+817 
-827 IVFDWFKRKTTGM
+827 
-840 LSEGIEIPSVVGAGA
+840 
-855 PLQNIADLS
+855 
-864 SKGWEINLS
+864 
-873 WRDRIGNFS
+873 
-882 YNIGFNIYDSRAF
+882 
-895 IDKFNNESGFVDS
+895 
-908 NYVGKELGEYW
+908 
-919 GYVSDGYYTID
+919 
-930 DFVLEDA
+930 
-937 QKGVWTLKDNVVSI
+937 
-951 QGVVPQP
+951 
-958 GDEKFKDLD
+958 
-967 GDNIISP
+967 
-974 ASSTLS
+974 
-980 DSGDRKVIGSKTP
+980 
-993 RYQFGANIGVG
+993 
-1004 YKGLSLD
+1004 
-1011 VRLQGVGKRDY
+1011 
-1022 VLGGAALF
+1022 
-1030 PFAGSSASDAVFQPL
+1030 
-1045 FYNQTDYWSAV
+1045 
-1056 SYDPNDP
+1056 
-1063 DFMKAKNPNAK
+1063 
-1074 LFRIYDQGNNVTS
+1074 
-1087 NTRASDKYIQNAAYL
+1087 
-1102 RVKNITLAYSFP
+1102 
-1114 KNWVQK
+1114 
-1120 AFMKDAKIYLSIE
+1120 
-1133 NPFTFSSLPKGYDP
+1133 
-1147 EGNEYNEI
+1147 
-1155 VWNYPYYRT
+1155 
-1164 ISLGAN
+1164 
-1170 ITF
+1170 

>member
-22 FLLPIAEMNGTT
+22 FLLPIVEMNGTT

-79 SINAN
+79 SIKAN

-108 QVILKKEEATSIS
+108 QVILKKEEATSTS

-362 EYIDAYQEAGYTQT
+362 EYIDAYQVAGYTQT

-504 RVGNMV
+504 RVGNMG

-603 VKSSIEA
+603 VKNSIEA

-618 DEQTRYNAFNLYS
+618 DEQTN
-631 NFEKKWGKHS
+631 
-641 FKAMVGFNQ
+641 
-650 ESSYYKLFMG
+650 
-660 QVKGQTAPSVPSFEG
+660 
-675 GSGEKLLQ
+675 
-683 DSYSEYAIRSG
+683 
-694 FARLN
+694 
-699 YSFNDRYLL
+699 
-708 ELNGRYDG
+708 
-716 SSKFPKNSR
+716 
-725 FGFFPSVS
+725 
-733 LGWRMGQEKFMN
+733 
-745 WSKSWLDDFKLRA
+745 
-758 SYASIGNQSIDPYS
+758 
-772 YTPAMNVGLDTV
+772 
-784 WLDGNDKVSVISLP
+784 
-798 VLVSSTFTWETVNS
+798 
-812 FNVGF
+812 
-817 DVSAFNNRLQ
+817 
-827 IVFDWFKRKTTGM
+827 
-840 LSEGIEIPSVVGAGA
+840 
-855 PLQNIADLS
+855 
-864 SKGWEINLS
+864 
-873 WRDRIGNFS
+873 
-882 YNIGFNIYDSRAF
+882 
-895 IDKFNNESGFVDS
+895 
-908 NYVGKELGEYW
+908 
-919 GYVSDGYYTID
+919 
-930 DFVLEDA
+930 
-937 QKGVWTLKDNVVSI
+937 
-951 QGVVPQP
+951 
-958 GDEKFKDLD
+958 
-967 GDNIISP
+967 
-974 ASSTLS
+974 
-980 DSGDRKVIGSKTP
+980 
-993 RYQFGANIGVG
+993 
-1004 YKGLSLD
+1004 
-1011 VRLQGVGKRDY
+1011 
-1022 VLGGAALF
+1022 
-1030 PFAGSSASDAVFQPL
+1030 
-1045 FYNQTDYWSAV
+1045 
-1056 SYDPNDP
+1056 
-1063 DFMKAKNPNAK
+1063 
-1074 LFRIYDQGNNVTS
+1074 
-1087 NTRASDKYIQNAAYL
+1087 
-1102 RVKNITLAYSFP
+1102 
-1114 KNWVQK
+1114 
-1120 AFMKDAKIYLSIE
+1120 KI
-1133 NPFTFSSLPKGYDP
+1133 
-1147 EGNEYNEI
+1147 
-1155 VWNYPYYRT
+1155 
-1164 ISLGAN
+1164 
-1170 ITF
+1170 

>member
-108 QVILKKEEATSIS
+108 QVILKKEEATSTS

-349 EKPINVL
+349 EKPVNVL

-362 EYIDAYQEAGYTQT
+362 EYIDAYQVAGYTQT

-504 RVGNMV
+504 RVGNMG

-566 FKILPGWSVTAEY
+566 FKILPGWSV
-579 TFDRKDVNYD
+579 
-589 FYSGSFKYADCQLA
+589 S
-603 VKSSIEA
+603 
-610 GQDYYKLQ
+610 
-618 DEQTRYNAFNLYS
+618 
-631 NFEKKWGKHS
+631 
-641 FKAMVGFNQ
+641 
-650 ESSYYKLFMG
+650 
-660 QVKGQTAPSVPSFEG
+660 
-675 GSGEKLLQ
+675 
-683 DSYSEYAIRSG
+683 
-694 FARLN
+694 
-699 YSFNDRYLL
+699 
-708 ELNGRYDG
+708 
-716 SSKFPKNSR
+716 
-725 FGFFPSVS
+725 
-733 LGWRMGQEKFMN
+733 
-745 WSKSWLDDFKLRA
+745 
-758 SYASIGNQSIDPYS
+758 
-772 YTPAMNVGLDTV
+772 
-784 WLDGNDKVSVISLP
+784 
-798 VLVSSTFTWETVNS
+798 
-812 FNVGF
+812 
-817 DVSAFNNRLQ
+817 
-827 IVFDWFKRKTTGM
+827 
-840 LSEGIEIPSVVGAGA
+840 
-855 PLQNIADLS
+855 
-864 SKGWEINLS
+864 
-873 WRDRIGNFS
+873 
-882 YNIGFNIYDSRAF
+882 
-895 IDKFNNESGFVDS
+895 
-908 NYVGKELGEYW
+908 
-919 GYVSDGYYTID
+919 
-930 DFVLEDA
+930 
-937 QKGVWTLKDNVVSI
+937 
-951 QGVVPQP
+951 
-958 GDEKFKDLD
+958 
-967 GDNIISP
+967 
-974 ASSTLS
+974 
-980 DSGDRKVIGSKTP
+980 
-993 RYQFGANIGVG
+993 
-1004 YKGLSLD
+1004 
-1011 VRLQGVGKRDY
+1011 
-1022 VLGGAALF
+1022 
-1030 PFAGSSASDAVFQPL
+1030 
-1045 FYNQTDYWSAV
+1045 
-1056 SYDPNDP
+1056 
-1063 DFMKAKNPNAK
+1063 
-1074 LFRIYDQGNNVTS
+1074 
-1087 NTRASDKYIQNAAYL
+1087 
-1102 RVKNITLAYSFP
+1102 
-1114 KNWVQK
+1114 
-1120 AFMKDAKIYLSIE
+1120 
-1133 NPFTFSSLPKGYDP
+1133 
-1147 EGNEYNEI
+1147 
-1155 VWNYPYYRT
+1155 
-1164 ISLGAN
+1164 
-1170 ITF
+1170 